1 MTVKAILPVCTS
13 HQPYDKIT
21 VAVVPASDG
30 RTCSFDDYN
39 DYIDEM
45 MEINNGNSP
54 ERSNRMKRNGTTIE
68 ETILKPCS
76 SNEDADDFCL
86 RGDNNSNLTGAN
98 RDNLRKK
105 THAYLEHSIGNLWRN
120 STYCVFFRPRNPH
133 CTGDYGCLFYTRPL
147 RCDELI
153 DSRMRRGRQQML
165 GLKGIV
171 TEPVFIGV
179 VSATLFLSLALLMWT
194 VIQCSKGKNQGSPI
208 NTSGQNGG
216 NLMNGSTDS
225 NSRDA
230 LILKKAVPKSLTED
244 DLEHISRL
252 PSQEIVLVYFPDT
265 KRFKDL
271 NRKLRNWLITLD
283 VNDVKDI
290 YDEKCS
296 EEVLKNPDQWVRD
309 TFGGPEKRIIL
320 VCSRLAYEC
329 LHSVKRRSGIDTIS
343 SYMSNKPLSPRFV
356 ETDPHFGLLTR
367 AISYIDR
374 EMRGNYRN
382 LICVRYEDIKIC
394 ARSYSS
400 EAFNIVP
407 GTEYVLPQ
415 HLEDIY
421 RWIHPRNPRP
431 EYWSP
436 DARPEVRELLDM
448 MRQYRHHDDNIFTV
462 QFATPCNGVLSADIT
477 PPGNDSK
484 DDADANS
491 TMNVNT
497 PLIGGKDVTGT
508 VVATR
513 NGSVSRH

>member
-1 MTVKAILPVCTS
+1 MKAILPVCTA

-21 VAVVPASDG
+21 IAVVPASDG
-30 RTCSFDDYN
+30 ETCSFGDYN
-39 DYIDEM
+39 DYVDEM
-45 MEINNGNSP
+45 METGGH
-54 ERSNRMKRNGTTIE
+54 MMHLHKANGTTIE
-68 ETILKPCS
+68 ESILKPCS
-76 SNEDADDFCL
+76 DSRSENDFCYQGN
-86 RGDNNSNLTGAN
+86 RGVNHTVDDTT
-98 RDNLRKK
+98 RQK
-105 THAYLEHSIGNLWRN
+105 THAYFEHSIGNLWRN
-120 STYCVFFRPRNPH
+120 STYCLFFRPRNPH
-133 CTGDYGCLFYTRPL
+133 CTGDYGCLFYTKPL
-147 RCDELI
+147 RCDELM
-153 DSRMRRGRQQML
+153 DGGRHHGRQQLL

-179 VSATLFLSLALLMWT
+179 VSLTLFLSLALLMWT
-194 VIQCSKGKNQGSPI
+194 VIQCSKGKSTGSPV
-208 NTSGQNGG
+208 NTSGPNGR
-216 NLMNGSTDS
+216 LMNGSTNS

-265 KRFKDL
+265 KRFKEL

-296 EEVLKNPDQWVRD
+296 EEGLKNPDQWVRD

-329 LHSVKRRSGIDTIS
+329 LHSVKRRSGVEAIS

-421 RWIHPRNPRP
+421 RWIHPKNPRP
-431 EYWSP
+431 EFWSP
-436 DARPEVRELLDM
+436 EARPEVRELLDT

-477 PPGNDSK
+477 PPGNDTKEDGES
-484 DDADANS
+484 NS
-491 TMNVNT
+491 TTNINA
-497 PLIGGKDVTGT
+497 PLMGPKASSLIPV
-508 VVATR
+508 TR

>member
-1 MTVKAILPVCTS
+1 MKAILPVCTA

-30 RTCSFDDYN
+30 VTCSFNDYN

-45 MEINNGNSP
+45 MEIGEGGHEDMLHLPS
-54 ERSNRMKRNGTTIE
+54 NGTTIE

-76 SNEDADDFCL
+76 SLENDDDFCQHAHHGNL
-86 RGDNNSNLTGAN
+86 NRNST
-98 RDNLRKK
+98 DTPRKK

-120 STYCVFFRPRNPH
+120 STYCVFFRPQNPH
-133 CTGDYGCLFYTRPL
+133 CTGNYGCLFYTRPL

-153 DSRMRRGRQQML
+153 DGNIHYGRQPRL

-179 VSATLFLSLALLMWT
+179 VSLTLFLSLALLMWT

-208 NTSGQNGG
+208 SRGSGQNN
-216 NLMNGSTDS
+216 NLMNGSTNS

-230 LILKKAVPKSLTED
+230 LILKKKVPKSLTED

-265 KRFKDL
+265 KRFKEL

-309 TFGGPEKRIIL
+309 TFAGPEKRIIL

-329 LHSVKRRSGIDTIS
+329 LHSVKRRSGVEAIS
-343 SYMSNKPLSPRFV
+343 EYMSNKPLSPRFV

-367 AISYIDR
+367 SISYIDR

-421 RWIHPRNPRP
+421 RWIHPKNPRP
-431 EYWSP
+431 EFWSP
-436 DARPEVRELLDM
+436 DARPEVRELLDT

-477 PPGNDSK
+477 PPGNNTNEDVEG
-484 DDADANS
+484 NP
-491 TMNVNT
+491 TTNVNT
-497 PLIGGKDVTGT
+497 PLMRGKETSVLPS
-508 VVATR
+508 AR
-513 NGSVSRH
+513 NGSVSRQ